1 MQTVGCNFTTVM
13 GLYQLI
19 STATFSSL
27 FFLAML
33 VLAKKA
39 NSLNGYKFLS
49 LFFIFLSF
57 VFADAAFNNTGVYT
71 DYPVLALL
79 FQPVLYAVAP
89 AFYLAVIYLTAV
101 NKKIAA
107 VLLLHFIPYF
117 IFLCL
122 YILILF
128 ITGTEKPSVFD
139 NSPDSSTKSVDVFFS
154 LFLFAQIFIYLYLSV
169 RQLKRHER
177 ALPLFVS
184 NIADNDYRWVYKI
197 IAGLIILSVIWL
209 LETIFNNKQL
219 SFYFS
224 FIYLAGV
231 YYIGIQAIRQ
241 KDVFPFSKEQNESIG
256 ELIEEHNI
264 FNTQKIDYSPNTEE
278 TVLTDKKPDTDPE
291 PTNTIPDRRKVLSA
305 EKTDYYKELLMK
317 LMEHEK
323 PYLNSD
329 ITLPKLG
336 TMLLLNTYQTSY
348 LINTCFNENFYTFI
362 NRYRVNECKRML
374 ENNQY
379 NHLNILG
386 IGYEAGFNSKTAFN
400 TTFKKLTGLS
410 PKEYKIQTDKSSS
423 PPSNIL

>member
-1 MQTVGCNFTTVM
+1 MS
-13 GLYQLI
+13 LYQLI

-33 VLAKKA
+33 MLAKKA

-57 VFADAAFNNTGVYT
+57 VFADVAFNNTGLYT
-71 DYPVLALL
+71 NYPVLAVI
-79 FQPVLYAVAP
+79 FQPVVYAIAP
-89 AFYLAVIYLTAV
+89 AFYLAVVYLTAV
-101 NKKIAA
+101 NKKITAF
-107 VLLLHFIPYF
+107 LLLHFIPYF

-139 NSPDSSTKSVDVFFS
+139 NSADSNTKPVDVFFS

-177 ALPLFVS
+177 TLPLFVS
-184 NIADNDYRWVYKI
+184 NLADNDYHWVYKI
-197 IAGLIILSVIWL
+197 IIGISILSVIWL

-224 FIYLAGV
+224 FIYLTGV

-241 KDVFPFSKEQNESIG
+241 KDVFPFSKEQNESIE
-256 ELIEEHNI
+256 ELIEKQDI
-264 FNTQKIDYSPNTEE
+264 FNTVKIDYSPNTEE
-278 TVLTDKKPDTDPE
+278 TELTDKKPDTNPE
-291 PTNTIPDRRKVLSA
+291 PTNTIPGKRKVLSA
-305 EKTDYYKELLMK
+305 EKMDYYKEQLLK

-323 PYLNSD
+323 PYLDSD

-348 LINTCFNENFYTFI
+348 LINACFIENFYTFI
-362 NRYRVNECKRML
+362 NRYRVDECKRML
-374 ENNQY
+374 ESTHY
-379 NHLNILG
+379 NHLSILG
-386 IGYEAGFNSKTAFN
+386 IGHEAGFNSKTAFN

-410 PKEYKIQTDKSSS
+410 PKEYKVQLDKSSS